1 MTEIKL
7 YKSPWRA
14 IKLILLCSIFV
25 IGGIWLL
32 TSTDSPKLVG
42 WLSIGFFGLG
52 YPVGLFNLFDRRPQI
67 IINQEGIWDRTTK
80 QNLINWNYIINAYPL
95 DISGQKFVCL
105 QLDEKFEIMDRQYKW
120 ASNMTKSIGAQK
132 VNLHLGQIKKI
143 DPNRLI
149 KLIMTMSELDT
160 TERNKKLK
168 YVAQH
173 GI

>member
-7 YKSPWRA
+7 YNSPLRA
-14 IKLILLCSIFV
+14 IKLILLCSVFV

-32 TSTDSPKLVG
+32 TSSDSPKLVG

-52 YPVGLFNLFDRRPQI
+52 YPIGLFNLFDRRPQI

-80 QNLINWNYIINAYPL
+80 QNLINWKYIINAYPL
-95 DISGQKFVCL
+95 EISGQKFVCL
-105 QLDEKFEIMDRQYKW
+105 ELDEKFEIIDRQYKW
-120 ASNMTKSIGAQK
+120 ASYMTKSIGAQK

-143 DPNRLI
+143 DPERLI
-149 KLIMTMSELDT
+149 ELIMAITQLES
-160 TERNKKLK
+160 TERNKKIE